1 MKMARIPEYLQAYL
15 EKFPL
20 QAGPLLT
27 SIKDLSLSVGWCDL
41 RIVPLSGDASD
52 WIVMV
57 GHKRKED
64 PLRAVLPLP
73 LHTTSLRPS
82 VLKAIFKELA
92 LIEVASLPEPISPF
106 APTLDEL
113 REQLGQRQTSE
124 DAEKLQEEKEG
135 GSERADQGKPG
146 GKSEEFDR
154 ETIYMAIVT
163 GDSAVVYYKLS
174 KGIKKP
180 ADIPDE

>member
-1 MKMARIPEYLQAYL
+1 MTHIPEYLQPYL
-15 EKFPL
+15 EQFPL

-41 RIVPLSGDASD
+41 RIVPLSGDASE
-52 WIVMV
+52 WVVMV

-82 VLKAIFKELA
+82 VLKSIFKELA
-92 LIEVASLPEPISPF
+92 LIEVTSLAEPIPPF
-106 APTLDEL
+106 APTLDGL
-113 REQLGQRQTSE
+113 REQLSQIQVPE
-124 DAEKLQEEKEG
+124 DAEKTQEDDKGERERTQEG
-135 GSERADQGKPG
+135 KLGEE
-146 GKSEEFDR
+146 SEEFDR

-163 GDSAVVYYKLS
+163 GDSTVVYYKLS

>member
-1 MKMARIPEYLQAYL
+1 M
-15 EKFPL
+15 
-20 QAGPLLT
+20 
-27 SIKDLSLSVGWCDL
+27 
-41 RIVPLSGDASD
+41 
-52 WIVMV
+52 
-57 GHKRKED
+57 
-64 PLRAVLPLP
+64 LPLP

-92 LIEVASLPEPISPF
+92 SIEVASLPEPISPF

-113 REQLGQRQTSE
+113 REQLGQTQTSD
-124 DAEKLQEEKEG
+124 DAGKLQEEQQESEKKEE
-135 GSERADQGKPG
+135 SERTEEGKPG
-146 GKSEEFDR
+146 EESEEFDR

-163 GDSAVVYYKLS
+163 GDSTVVYYKLS

>member
-1 MKMARIPEYLQAYL
+1 MTHIPEYLQPYL

-20 QAGPLLT
+20 QAGPLLS
-27 SIKDLSLSVGWCDL
+27 SIKDLSLSVGWRDL
-41 RIVPLSGDASD
+41 RIVPLPGDASE
-52 WIVMV
+52 WVVMV

-82 VLKAIFKELA
+82 VLKSIFKELA
-92 LIEVASLPEPISPF
+92 LIEVASLAEPISPF

-113 REQLGQRQTSE
+113 REQLSQIQRPE
-124 DAEKLQEEKEG
+124 DAEKVQEDDKG
-135 GSERADQGKPG
+135 ERERVQEGKPG
-146 GKSEEFDR
+146 EESEEFDR

-163 GDSAVVYYKLS
+163 GDSTVVYYKLS

>member
-1 MKMARIPEYLQAYL
+1 MAHIPEHLRPYL

-41 RIVPLSGDASD
+41 RIVPLSGDASE
-52 WIVMV
+52 WVVMV

-92 LIEVASLPEPISPF
+92 LIEVAPLTEPIPPF

-113 REQLGQRQTSE
+113 REQLSQIQVPE
-124 DAEKLQEEKEG
+124 DAERTQEEEKG
-135 GSERADQGKPG
+135 ERERTQAGKPG
-146 GKSEEFDR
+146 EESEEFDR

-163 GDSAVVYYKLS
+163 GDSTVVYYKLS

>member
-1 MKMARIPEYLQAYL
+1 MTHIPEYLQPYL

-27 SIKDLSLSVGWCDL
+27 SIKDLSLSVGCHGGPQAERRPPSSSVAL
-41 RIVPLSGDASD
+41 AAPYNITASF
-52 WIVMV
+52 
-57 GHKRKED
+57 
-64 PLRAVLPLP
+64 
-73 LHTTSLRPS
+73 LRPS
-82 VLKAIFKELA
+82 VLKSIFRELA
-92 LIEVASLPEPISPF
+92 LIEVASLPEPIPPF

-113 REQLGQRQTSE
+113 REQLSQIQVPE
-124 DAEKLQEEKEG
+124 DAEKAQEDDKG
-135 GSERADQGKPG
+135 ERERTQEGKPG
-146 GKSEEFDR
+146 EESEGFDR

-163 GDSAVVYYKLS
+163 GDSTVVYYKLS